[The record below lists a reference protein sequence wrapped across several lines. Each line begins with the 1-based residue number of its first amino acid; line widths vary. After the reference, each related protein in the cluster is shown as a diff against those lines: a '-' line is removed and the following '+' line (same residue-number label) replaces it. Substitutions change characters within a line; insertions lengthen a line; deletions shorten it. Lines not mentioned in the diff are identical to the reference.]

1 MIHRYE
7 CCPPGGHRGGFPRE
21 CLWRHADDW
30 ARRRGYRAVTDSFVQ
45 DLARGRVG
53 ILSNVRRAVWAPQA
67 YRRVLLAVRL
77 RAKGITNP
85 VDLRWRLL
93 LGGHTVPQHYW
104 APDLVYLFKRIL
116 RTVGDEMPVATSSI
130 DSVPLKLRRQVEQLA
145 QTLDPT
151 MLPGLS
157 RDAVEWLGSLQ
168 RDPKVIA
175 FATAYLDLVM
185 RGGGPRGQMLAR
197 FEGRARGLLGE
208 VVDEAGGLQA
218 GTALEAGA
226 LMPVGDVNVVT
237 EALERA
243 IPDDIRMA
251 DAVVCWLPSFIG
263 SGRQTLAGEIDPR
276 LLEVWDTGVRWL
288 TGAPERRLLVYALL
302 TQAYARYRLGEI
314 DWVPGVEFLTDEF
327 RPGAVYR
334 ERYLALQAAK
344 CEGAGNW
351 QDQRPSELAP
361 ERS

>member
-1 MIHRYE
+1 
-7 CCPPGGHRGGFPRE
+7 
-21 CLWRHADDW
+21 
-30 ARRRGYRAVTDSFVQ
+30 
-45 DLARGRVG
+45 
-53 ILSNVRRAVWAPQA
+53 
-67 YRRVLLAVRL
+67 
-77 RAKGITNP
+77 
-85 VDLRWRLL
+85 
-93 LGGHTVPQHYW
+93 
-104 APDLVYLFKRIL
+104 
-116 RTVGDEMPVATSSI
+116 
-130 DSVPLKLRRQVEQLA
+130 
-145 QTLDPT
+145 
-151 MLPGLS
+151 
-157 RDAVEWLGSLQ
+157 
-168 RDPKVIA
+168 
-175 FATAYLDLVM
+175 
-185 RGGGPRGQMLAR
+185 
-197 FEGRARGLLGE
+197 
-208 VVDEAGGLQA
+208 
-218 GTALEAGA
+218 
-226 LMPVGDVNVVT
+226 
-237 EALERA
+237 
-243 IPDDIRMA
+243 MA